1 MIKKIDRQIS
11 YSLATIEVDQSD
23 TATVLITADLQQKR
37 TLQTQATEEIYAD
50 MLMSGCGN
58 YTRDEFL
65 DAVNKLGATLSVSIN
80 NCLLS
85 ITLKSSSQNFKKLL
99 KLTELMLNQPTFSQS
114 ELKRAVKTTSNELKH
129 AKEDSKT
136 IALIGLQ
143 NTIYSPGDRHHT
155 FSIDSTLAALTKV
168 SKSDLQQF
176 HNDVMASFLI
186 VSVAGDKNICKETTG
201 TLKKL
206 KKVSKVKKKKQYQS
220 QKSVKSSVKLTNIPS
235 RTNID
240 FSLGLPI
247 PINLHHPDY
256 IPLSFGIAVLGKW
269 GGFAG
274 RLMSTVRELEGL
286 TYNIYA
292 QTEGFINDES
302 GYLHIT
308 TFFAPDKAVEGL
320 SSTHR
325 ELKKL
330 YNKGISTAELK
341 KFKTIINTS
350 QTLLN
355 DSTSSQLRD
364 LHSYH
369 QFGFSLEEIA
379 EHKRKVEKLT
389 VSEVNQAIKKY
400 LNPKHLIIS
409 GAGPTKAVE
418 QQINKVCP

>member
-155 FSIDSTLAALTKV
+155 FSIDSTLAA
-168 SKSDLQQF
+168 
-176 HNDVMASFLI
+176 
-186 VSVAGDKNICKETTG
+186 
-201 TLKKL
+201 
-206 KKVSKVKKKKQYQS
+206 
-220 QKSVKSSVKLTNIPS
+220 
-235 RTNID
+235 
-240 FSLGLPI
+240 
-247 PINLHHPDY
+247 
-256 IPLSFGIAVLGKW
+256 
-269 GGFAG
+269 
-274 RLMSTVRELEGL
+274 
-286 TYNIYA
+286 
-292 QTEGFINDES
+292 
-302 GYLHIT
+302 
-308 TFFAPDKAVEGL
+308 
-320 SSTHR
+320 
-325 ELKKL
+325 
-330 YNKGISTAELK
+330 
-341 KFKTIINTS
+341 
-350 QTLLN
+350 
-355 DSTSSQLRD
+355 
-364 LHSYH
+364 
-369 QFGFSLEEIA
+369 
-379 EHKRKVEKLT
+379 
-389 VSEVNQAIKKY
+389 
-400 LNPKHLIIS
+400 
-409 GAGPTKAVE
+409 
-418 QQINKVCP
+418 